1 MLTAE
6 RQRVI
11 AQLRL
16 ALPLHWRKAPDSPRR
31 AAGGVDNPRYVRI
44 CGAVLP
50 VDGDFSAALSVA
62 EVSAGLG
69 YVCAVVCCVGNRHD
83 CDLTRLARRVRL
95 LLHFVT
101 LAARYLGAP
110 LLHQGSFRVCAMLTC
125 CAVQM

>member
-1 MLTAE
+1 MLHADSASPACGPQRLLLQVLNAE

-16 ALPLHWRKAPDSPRR
+16 ALPLHWRKAADARR
-31 AAGGVDNPRYVRI
+31 TAGGVDNPRFVSV

-50 VDGDFSAALSVA
+50 VDGDFSSLSVA

-69 YVCAVVCCVGNRHD
+69 
-83 CDLTRLARRVRL
+83 L

-110 LLHQGSFRVCAMLTC
+110 LLHAGSFRARARTASVRFLC
-125 CAVQM
+125 CSGQY